1 MLIIMMII
9 IIVTDFFFQVYPIY
23 HVVLYLE
30 KCMLKDC
37 VFEFMLLCY
46 VLWNINIAKQ
56 HCEYKTAMWSIDK
69 SWLLQDALA

>member
-1 MLIIMMII
+1 MMII

-46 VLWNINIAKQ
+46 VL
-56 HCEYKTAMWSIDK
+56 
-69 SWLLQDALA
+69 